1 MINIIVAIAE
11 NNAIGK
17 DNKLPWHLRQDL
29 QYFKQTTLGAAVIMG
44 RKTWDSL
51 TIKPLPRRLNIVLTR
66 NPYFNVM
73 GVPKMESI
81 EEVIHYASHVERC
94 FVIGGAEVYKA
105 FLPLAERL
113 YVTKV
118 YKSYP
123 ADAFFPEID
132 PEIWAVEQE
141 SELHYDEKEDLNFK
155 FIVYKRKEQQQ

>member
-17 DNKLPWHLRQDL
+17 DNKLPWHLREDL

-51 TIKPLPRRLNIVLTR
+51 TIKPLPRRLNVVLTR

-94 FVIGGAEVYKA
+94 FVIGGAEIYKA
-105 FLPLAERL
+105 FLPLATRL

-132 PEIWAVEQE
+132 PEIWAVEEE
-141 SELHYDEKEDLNFK
+141 SELHYDAGEDVNFK
-155 FIVYKRKEQQQ
+155 FIVYKRKK

>member
-44 RKTWDSL
+44 RKTWESL
-51 TIKPLPRRLNIVLTR
+51 TIKPLPRRLNVVLTR

-94 FVIGGAEVYKA
+94 FVIGGAEIYKA
-105 FLPLAERL
+105 FLPLATRL

-123 ADAFFPEID
+123 ADAFFPDID
-132 PEIWAVEQE
+132 PEIWAVEEE
-141 SELHYDEKEDLNFK
+141 SELHYDEGEDVNFK

>member
-51 TIKPLPRRLNIVLTR
+51 TIKPLPRRLNVVLTR

-118 YKSYP
+118 YKSFP

-132 PEIWAVEQE
+132 PEIWAVEEE
-141 SELHYDEKEDLNFK
+141 SELHYDESEDLNFK

>member
-118 YKSYP
+118 YKSFP

-132 PEIWAVEQE
+132 PEIWAVEEE

>member
-17 DNKLPWHLRQDL
+17 DNKLPWHLREDL

-44 RKTWDSL
+44 RKTWESL
-51 TIKPLPRRLNIVLTR
+51 TIKPLPRRLNVVLTR

-94 FVIGGAEVYKA
+94 FVIGGAEIYKA
-105 FLPLAERL
+105 FLPLATRL

-132 PEIWAVEQE
+132 PEIWAVEEE
-141 SELHYDEKEDLNFK
+141 SELHYDENEDLNFK
-155 FIVYKRKEQQQ
+155 FIVYKRRK

>member
-17 DNKLPWHLRQDL
+17 DNNLLWHLREDL

-94 FVIGGAEVYKA
+94 FVIGGEEVYKA
-105 FLPLAERL
+105 FLPLATRL

-123 ADAFFPEID
+123 ADAFFPPID
-132 PEIWAVEQE
+132 PEIWAVEEE
-141 SELHYDEKEDLNFK
+141 SELHYDAGEDVNFK